1 MEQDACY
8 ILEPPPHSI
17 FIVQSLS
24 PAQLCHPIDCSTPG
38 SSVLHCLPEFAQFK
52 SIELMM
58 LSNHPILCCPFPF
71 AFNLSQHQGLS
82 QRTVW
87 RIWHWK
93 MSPAGWKVSSMLV
106 GKTRAQLL
114 ISPEKW
120 SDRAKVETILSI
132 SLNKRRRYF
141 LPRGKRGRLRKLLCL
156 SNNH

>member
-1 MEQDACY
+1 MEQDTCY
-8 ILEPPPHSI
+8 ILELPLHSV
-17 FIVQSLS
+17 FIVVQSLN

-38 SSVLHCLPEFAQFK
+38 SSVLHCLPEFAQFR

-132 SLNKRRRYF
+132 SLNKRRE
-141 LPRGKRGRLRKLLCL
+141 KREKRQVKKTLMSL
-156 SNNH
+156 